1 MRRSFHENLHSNYN
15 MNEHFFSKGNT
26 SALKG
31 VAILFMVFAH
41 LFNNMELCGFSH
53 PLLYI
58 EDEPLIHYMTFAMNP
73 VDFFMVLSGYGL
85 YYTFS
90 QGRRNNLKRILK
102 LYIHYWITLIVFV
115 SIGFFV
121 VGSDKYP
128 GSCLDII
135 YNCIGWKNSYNHETW
150 FLLPYILLTLSSTK
164 IFAVCDKF
172 KPIKV
177 FILSFGIYFLVR
189 LSSRYSSGLI
199 ESYQIFKWIDSYLT
213 LQFPFIL
220 GMLLC
225 KYWDYSAYKKKL
237 SFKFNKNY
245 ILIFALFILF
255 IGIILL
261 RYKYQSIF
269 YPFYTVLFIM
279 CFSLLHRFS
288 WVDKVLME
296 LGKRSTSIWFV
307 HTYFCYYFFQDFIY
321 CFKYPII
328 IFIVLI
334 IISWCCAIVIDML
347 NSVIQKLLVK

>member
-1 MRRSFHENLHSNYN
+1 
-15 MNEHFFSKGNT
+15 MNERLFSKDN
-26 SALKG
+26 SFALKG

-41 LFNNMELCGFSH
+41 LFSRAEFCNLSN

-58 EDEPLIHYMTFAMNP
+58 KGEPVIHYMIFAMNP
-73 VDFFMVLSGYGL
+73 VDFFIVLSGYGL
-85 YYTFS
+85 YYTYS
-90 QGRRNNLKRILK
+90 QGKRNNIKRILK
-102 LYIHYWITLIVFV
+102 LYIHYWITLVIFV
-115 SIGFFV
+115 CIGFFV
-121 VGSDKYP
+121 VGSEKYP
-128 GSCLDII
+128 GSFLDLI
-135 YNCIGWKNSYNHETW
+135 YNFIGWKNSYNHETW
-150 FLLPYILLTLSSTK
+150 FLLPYTLLTLSSTK

-172 KPIKV
+172 KPVKV
-177 FILSFGIYFLVR
+177 FTFSFGIYIIVR

-225 KYWDYSAYKKKL
+225 KYWDYSAYKNEAI
-237 SFKFNKNY
+237 FKFNKNY
-245 ILIFALFILF
+245 ILILALLILF

-288 WVDKVLME
+288 WVDKVLIE
-296 LGKRSTSIWFV
+296 LGKRSTSIWFI

-321 CFKYPII
+321 GFKYPII
-328 IFIVLI
+328 IFGVLMV
-334 IISWCCAIVIDML
+334 ISWLCAIVIDKL
-347 NSVIQKLLVK
+347 NAVFQKALIS

>member
-1 MRRSFHENLHSNYN
+1 
-15 MNEHFFSKGNT
+15 MNNRFFSKDNT

-41 LFNNMELCGFSH
+41 LFNNMGLCDLSN

-58 EDEPLIHYMTFAMNP
+58 KGEPVIHYMIFAMNP
-73 VDFFMVLSGYGL
+73 VDFFIVLSGYGL

-102 LYIHYWITLIVFV
+102 LYIHYWITLIIFV

-128 GSCLDII
+128 GCFLDII

-150 FLLPYILLTLSSTK
+150 FLLPYTLLTLSSTK

-172 KPIKV
+172 NPIKV
-177 FILSFGIYFLVR
+177 FLFSFCIYILVR

-199 ESYQIFKWIDSYLT
+199 ESYQLFKWIDSYLT

-225 KYWDYSAYKKKL
+225 KCWDYSAFKKRL
-237 SFKFNKNY
+237 SFKFNINY
-245 ILIFALFILF
+245 VLLFTLMILF
-255 IGIILL
+255 VGIILV

-288 WVDKVLME
+288 WVDKILMD

-307 HTYFCYYFFQDFIY
+307 HTYFCYYLFQNFIY
-321 CFKYPII
+321 SFKYPIV
-328 IFIVLI
+328 IFLVLVA
-334 IISWCCAIVIDML
+334 ISWTCAIVIDKI
-347 NSVIQKLLVK
+347 NYVIQKLLIK

>member
-1 MRRSFHENLHSNYN
+1 MIERL
-15 MNEHFFSKGNT
+15 FSKDNS

-41 LFNNMELCGFSH
+41 LFSRTEFCNLSN

-58 EDEPLIHYMTFAMNP
+58 KGEPVIHYMIFAMNP

-85 YYTFS
+85 YFTFS
-90 QGRRNNLKRILK
+90 QGRRNNKKRILK
-102 LYIHYWITLIVFV
+102 LYIHYWITLVIFV

-150 FLLPYILLTLSSTK
+150 FLLPYTLLTLSSTK

-172 KPIKV
+172 KPINV

-189 LSSRYSSGLI
+189 LSSRYSSGLV

-237 SFKFNKNY
+237 SFKFN
-245 ILIFALFILF
+245 
-255 IGIILL
+255 IG
-261 RYKYQSIF
+261 S
-269 YPFYTVLFIM
+269 TV
-279 CFSLLHRFS
+279 
-288 WVDKVLME
+288 
-296 LGKRSTSIWFV
+296 
-307 HTYFCYYFFQDFIY
+307 
-321 CFKYPII
+321 
-328 IFIVLI
+328 
-334 IISWCCAIVIDML
+334 ISV
-347 NSVIQKLLVK
+347 N

>member
-1 MRRSFHENLHSNYN
+1 
-15 MNEHFFSKGNT
+15 MNDRFFSKDNT

-41 LFNNMELCGFSH
+41 LFNNMGLCDFSN

-58 EDEPLIHYMTFAMNP
+58 KGEPVIHYMIFAMNP

-90 QGRRNNLKRILK
+90 QGRRNNLIRILK
-102 LYIHYWITLIVFV
+102 LYIHYWITLIIFV

-128 GSCLDII
+128 GSFLDII

-150 FLLPYILLTLSSTK
+150 FLLPYTLLALSSTK

-172 KPIKV
+172 NPIKV
-177 FILSFGIYFLVR
+177 FLFSFSIYILVR

-199 ESYQIFKWIDSYLT
+199 ESYQPFKWIDSYLT

-225 KYWDYSAYKKKL
+225 KCWDYSAFKKRL

-245 ILIFALFILF
+245 LLMFALMILF
-255 IGIILL
+255 VGIILV

-279 CFSLLHRFS
+279 CFSLLHRYS
-288 WVDKVLME
+288 WVDKILME
-296 LGKRSTSIWFV
+296 LGKRSTSMWFV

-321 CFKYPII
+321 SFKYPII
-328 IFIVLI
+328 IFGVLMV
-334 IISWCCAIVIDML
+334 ISWLCAIVIDKL
-347 NSVIQKLLVK
+347 NVVLQKALIS

>member
-1 MRRSFHENLHSNYN
+1 MIERL
-15 MNEHFFSKGNT
+15 FSKDNS

-41 LFNNMELCGFSH
+41 LFSRTEFCNLSN

-58 EDEPLIHYMTFAMNP
+58 KGEPVIHYMIFAMNP

-85 YYTFS
+85 YFTFS
-90 QGRRNNLKRILK
+90 QGRRNNKKRILK
-102 LYIHYWITLIVFV
+102 LYIHYWITLVIFV

-150 FLLPYILLTLSSTK
+150 FLLPYTLLTLSSTK

-172 KPIKV
+172 KPINV

-189 LSSRYSSGLI
+189 LSSRYSSGLV

-255 IGIILL
+255 IGVILL

-288 WVDKVLME
+288 WVDKVLIE
-296 LGKRSTSIWFV
+296 LGKRSTSIWFI
-307 HTYFCYYFFQDFIY
+307 HTYFCYYLFQDFIY

-328 IFIVLI
+328 IFVVLMT
-334 IISWCCAIVIDML
+334 ISWMCAIVIDKL
-347 NSVIQKLLVK
+347 NLITQKAVFS